1 MVDILVITAHP
12 DDELTVS
19 GVLLKAKREGLRTA
33 LICLTKGE
41 SGGFATKEER
51 VSEFNGAT
59 NALGLDAAWI
69 LDFPDA
75 GLEVDTAAVETLIPL
90 LRECEAR
97 TILTIHKDDY
107 HPDHRA
113 VNALVDRAVF
123 VAGLKKYSGD
133 GRTWHPS
140 QVLTFSLDSRRN
152 RKTADIIVDISD
164 VEEQWRRVIASYP
177 SQAVE
182 EMMHQQAA
190 HLGAIGGF
198 RLAEGLYLAEPLKVE
213 RVECLLNRSKR
224 GR

>member
-1 MVDILVITAHP
+1 MIDILVITAHP
-12 DDELTVS
+12 DDELAVS
-19 GVLLKAKREGLRTA
+19 GLLLKAKQERAKTA

-51 VSEFNGAT
+51 VAEFNDAT
-59 NALGLDAAWI
+59 KALGLDRAWI

-75 GLEVDTAAVETLIPL
+75 AIEVDTEAVETLIPL

-140 QVLTFSLDSRRN
+140 QVLTFSLDPRRN
-152 RKTADIIVDISD
+152 RKTPDIIVDIDD
-164 VEEQWRRVIASYP
+164 VEESWRTVIASYP

-182 EMMHQQAA
+182 EMMYQSAK

-198 RLAEGLYLAEPLKVE
+198 RFAEGLYLAEPLKIQCVQ
-213 RVECLLNRSKR
+213 CLLNRGKR

>member
-75 GLEVDTAAVETLIPL
+75 GLEVETAAVETLIRSGSVR
-90 LRECEAR
+90 RER
-97 TILTIHKDDY
+97 
-107 HPDHRA
+107 
-113 VNALVDRAVF
+113 
-123 VAGLKKYSGD
+123 S
-133 GRTWHPS
+133 
-140 QVLTFSLDSRRN
+140 SLYTRMI
-152 RKTADIIVDISD
+152 TTPIIVRSTP
-164 VEEQWRRVIASYP
+164 WSTGR
-177 SQAVE
+177 
-182 EMMHQQAA
+182 
-190 HLGAIGGF
+190 
-198 RLAEGLYLAEPLKVE
+198 
-213 RVECLLNRSKR
+213 CL
-224 GR
+224 